1 MIRPLLD
8 ETALQNL
15 EKVPQSS
22 LRPEFVEQ
30 VSQLRLR
37 TLMRIKPKTLN
48 YMPLIGEMFQNLVKS
63 YTTAINS
70 GSIPNIESS
79 WQYICRD
86 ENQKAMS
93 ISEQLFMSQ
102 V

>member
-8 ETALQNL
+8 ESSLQNL

-30 VSQLRLR
+30 VAQLRLQ
-37 TLMRIKPKTLN
+37 TLMKIKPKTLN
-48 YMPLIGEMFQNLVKS
+48 SQPLNGEMFSNLVKS
-63 YTTAINS
+63 YTNAINS
-70 GSIPNIESS
+70 GNIPNIESS

-86 ENQKAMS
+86 EN
-93 ISEQLFMSQ
+93 
-102 V
+102 